1 MKRVLIGVIVKT
13 IAIVSAIY
21 GIIMTY
27 FSPMSFTYFTTLSNI
42 FVCIM
47 LIIALVK
54 DIYYLVTKKELKLN
68 NNFYII
74 KFLATISITLTFFV
88 FLTILAPTI
97 DGGIINAY
105 ISYHC
110 GSLCL
115 HFITPLLAI
124 FDFLLFDRDY
134 KAKNSHVFYAIIPP
148 LIYVLFVV
156 IAGSMGLRWGNM
168 AAPYN
173 FLNYKAST
181 GWFGFD
187 LSLLGWE
194 TLGIGVFYM
203 IVFLSL
209 LFIMIG
215 KLFLLVR
222 KKIS

>member
-1 MKRVLIGVIVKT
+1 MVVYV
-13 IAIVSAIY
+13 
-21 GIIMTY
+21 
-27 FSPMSFTYFTTLSNI
+27 
-42 FVCIM
+42 
-47 LIIALVK
+47 
-54 DIYYLVTKKELKLN
+54 
-68 NNFYII
+68 YI
-74 KFLATISITLTFFV
+74 L
-88 FLTILAPTI
+88 
-97 DGGIINAY
+97 
-105 ISYHC
+105 
-110 GSLCL
+110 
-115 HFITPLLAI
+115 
-124 FDFLLFDRDY
+124 LLFDRDY
-134 KAKNSHVFYAIIPP
+134 KAKKNHVFYAIIPP